1 VVSGKINEYEG
12 EDITVRYDVK
22 RCIHAA
28 ECVKGLPRVFDP
40 DRKPWVTPDGA
51 AADDLAEVISRCP
64 TGALHFQRKDGGSAE
79 VATDANTVDIAR
91 DGPLYLRGDIHLAG
105 SEGELLLEDTRVALC
120 RCGASRNKPYCDGR
134 HAEAGFSD
142 QGALTKTG
150 DAADVF
156 VAGGELRV
164 APAPNGPLLLQGA
177 VEIRS
182 ADGESS
188 FLGQK
193 AALCRCGASK
203 NKPFCD
209 GSHKEIGF
217 STE

>member
-1 VVSGKINEYEG
+1 MSGKINDYEG
-12 EDITVRYDVK
+12 ENIIVRYDLK

-51 AADDLAEVISRCP
+51 VADDVAEVISRCP
-64 TGALHFQRKDGGSAE
+64 TGALHFQRKDGGSPE
-79 VATDANTVDIAR
+79 ATPQANTVDIAR
-91 DGPLYLRGDIHLAG
+91 DGPLYLRGDIRLAG
-105 SEGELLLEDTRVALC
+105 SDGDVFLEDTRVALC

-134 HAEAGFSD
+134 HAEMGFSD

-150 DAADVF
+150 SAAEDF

-164 APAPNGPLLLQGA
+164 APSPNGPLLLRGA

-182 ADGESS
+182 AEGGAS
-188 FLGQK
+188 FRSQK

-217 STE
+217 SAE